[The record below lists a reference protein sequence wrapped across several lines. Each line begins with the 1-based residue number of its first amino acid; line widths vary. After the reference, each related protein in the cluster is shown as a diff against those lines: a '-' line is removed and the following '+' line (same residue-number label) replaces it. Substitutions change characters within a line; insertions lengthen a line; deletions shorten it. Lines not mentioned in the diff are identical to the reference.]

1 MAGLIQDNMA
11 QSQAPAQGQPQ
22 GGGVSHDEVIQNIKV
37 PPELQEAYDKVVI
50 AGMKVMFDKATHQL
64 AMKAIEGDGPIGE
77 RVGKGIAGL
86 IATLYR
92 KSNNTIPPQVIVPAT
107 VNLVAQACDFLKKSG
122 QDQISDKEL
131 GDAIDTAVRVVIT
144 MFGADPDKMIEM
156 AGAKG
161 YDNSAMQ
168 QQAQQMGV

>member
-11 QSQAPAQGQPQ
+11 QPEGQP
-22 GGGVSHDEVIQNIKV
+22 VSHDEVTKSIKV

-64 AMKAIEGDGPIGE
+64 AMKAIEGDGPVGE
-77 RVGKGIAGL
+77 RVGKGVAGL

-107 VNLVAQACDFLKKSG
+107 VNLTMQACDFLQKTG
-122 QDQISDKEL
+122 QDKISNKEI
-131 GDAIDTAVRVVIT
+131 GDAVNTAVRVVLT
-144 MFGADPDKMIEM
+144 MFGADPDKMIEL